1 MTLGPNRPGD
11 GLLDPV
17 VAIAVAVLVLN
28 DHVAKAI
35 WPGPVTGIASDV
47 AGLIV
52 APLVL
57 QAAWEIASW
66 AVGRWRGPSMRALAV
81 TIVVVGVGF
90 AAVQL
95 WPPAT
100 DGYRWGLAAL
110 QWPVRAIAAIIDSA
124 AVPEVRPVRA
134 VADAADLL
142 ALPALAITWWRGLRR
157 RAHSG

>member
-57 QAAWEIASW
+57 QAAWEIG
-66 AVGRWRGPSMRALAV
+66 VLGGRALAW
-81 TIVVVGVGF
+81 
-90 AAVQL
+90 AVDASPRRHDRRRGRRVRRGPAL
-95 WPPAT
+95 APAT